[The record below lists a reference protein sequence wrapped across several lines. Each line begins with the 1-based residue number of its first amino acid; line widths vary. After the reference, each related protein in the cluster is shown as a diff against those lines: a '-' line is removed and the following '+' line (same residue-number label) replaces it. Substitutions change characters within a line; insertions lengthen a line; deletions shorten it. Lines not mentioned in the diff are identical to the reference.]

1 MLLLVVYLFVCLD
14 EVLFSFRHCLLPFTK
29 EFHLGLQTFPCGCLF
44 SLCLQYRSQIISVFD
59 TDDFD
64 SNIFFYLLALLD
76 LTDDI
81 L

>member
-14 EVLFSFRHCLLPFTK
+14 EVVFSFQHCPLPFTE

-44 SLCLQYRSQIISVFD
+44 CLCLWCRSQIICVFD

-64 SNIFFYLLALLD
+64 SNFFFYFLALLD